1 MSVNVKPKE
10 INIKLKKKDND
21 TWFGSLLN
29 KTEVE
34 IEFTEEQLEL
44 KNILQ
49 VGDLIQVSLN
59 TNNNK
64 YAFVSILT
72 KDCRTILH
80 RNYNIIETG
89 STGNCYYSSVL
100 YGMSNDPNLTPGI
113 TFDNSN
119 NTVVSDSY
127 INPMRRPLFDYMI
140 QNKQKYQ
147 DFFADDQFDLF
158 LLDHLH
164 DNTWAEGPII
174 DAFAD
179 YKNVEV
185 YVFKCDKFNSNYF
198 RITLTKKGSV
208 KNSLKI
214 FLWNNGDKHFQ
225 FLQPKN
231 VNPPPVTQPNPV
243 KAVPVQPAQVN
254 PVQPVQVNPV
264 PVKPV
269 TTQPPVTQSNPV
281 QPPIKPPKPAP
292 IQPPSPSP
300 SSPSPSPPSPSPST
314 GPPGPPDTSFA
325 GTLVPNTSPP
335 PQTSSNNYETICSNI
350 SKNKPTTATPLSNSI
365 LTNYNKLKEQRGG
378 GGRTR
383 HAKIIWSRKSHKTA
397 KKRARLFSQ
406 RGTNIL

>member
-1 MSVNVKPKE
+1 MSVNANVKPKE

-21 TWFGSLLN
+21 TWFGSLLD

-72 KDCRTILH
+72 KDCRTTLQ

-100 YGMSNDPNLTPGI
+100 YGMYSSDPNLTPGI

-147 DFFADDQFDLF
+147 DFFVDDQFDLF
-158 LLDHLH
+158 LLEHLN

-185 YVFKCDKFNSNYF
+185 YVFKCDKLNSNYF

-231 VNPPPVTQPNPV
+231 VNPPAVTQPDPV
-243 KAVPVQPAQVN
+243 KVVPVQPAQVN

-264 PVKPV
+264 PIKPV

-281 QPPIKPPKPAP
+281 QPPIKPPKPLQ
-292 IQPPSPSP
+292 IQPQPVTSPSAQGIQ
-300 SSPSPSPPSPSPST
+300 ST
-314 GPPGPPDTSFA
+314 PDTSFA
-325 GTLVPNTSPP
+325 GTLVPKTSHP
-335 PQTSSNNYETICSNI
+335 SSNNYETICSDI
-350 SKNKPTTATPLSNSI
+350 AKNKPTTTTPLSNSI

-397 KKRARLFSQ
+397 KKRARLFSHK
-406 RGTNIL
+406 GLNIPQKKLI

>member
-1 MSVNVKPKE
+1 MSANVNVKPKE
-10 INIKLKKKDND
+10 INIKLKKKEND
-21 TWFGSLLN
+21 TWFGSLRD

-72 KDCRTILH
+72 KDCRTTLQ

-100 YGMSNDPNLTPGI
+100 YGMYSSDPNLTPGI
-113 TFDNSN
+113 KFDNNSN

-147 DFFADDQFDLF
+147 DFFVDDQFDLF
-158 LLDHLH
+158 LLDHLN

-185 YVFKCDKFNSNYF
+185 YVFKCDKLNSDYF

-231 VNPPPVTQPNPV
+231 VNPQPVTQP
-243 KAVPVQPAQVN
+243 KANPVQPAQVN
-254 PVQPVQVNPV
+254 PVTQPTPIQPAQV
-264 PVKPV
+264 
-269 TTQPPVTQSNPV
+269 QPPVTQSNPV
-281 QPPIKPPKPAP
+281 QPPLKPPKPAT

-300 SSPSPSPPSPSPST
+300 SPPSPPPSPPT
-314 GPPGPPDTSFA
+314 GPPDTSFA
-325 GTLVPNTSPP
+325 GTLVPNTP
-335 PQTSSNNYETICSNI
+335 PQTPSNNYKTICSDI
-350 SKNKPTTATPLSNSI
+350 AKNKPTTTPLSNSI
-365 LTNYNKLKEQRGG
+365 LTNYNKLKEQRG

-406 RGTNIL
+406 RGLNIPQKKLI